1 MRYPQRPLSDFNPR
15 SPRGERRT
23 CTGGCRRQMRYFNPR
38 SPRGERLAVKDLQ
51 ARAGIISTHAP
62 REGSDRGKRHLPGS
76 TWHFNP
82 RSPRGERP
90 THDGHGRPRGD
101 FNPRSPRG
109 ERPTGTKTR
118 RTTSRN
124 FNPRSPRGERH
135 SAVFAFQLIYVFQP
149 ALPAR
154 GATSAPISCSPCMIA
169 NFNPR
174 SPRVER
180 LKARFFAHCF
190 SIFQPALPARG
201 ATRTGSGAGAG
212 GSISTRAPREGSDQ
226 RRWAASSAPGVF
238 QPALPARGAT
248 SLPSSSLRIKLYFN
262 PRSPRGERRL
272 VSVAHRRD
280 HKISTRAPREGSD
293 TSRERRNSYT
303 QDFNPRSPQ
312 GERRL
317 RPLPVARR

>member
-1 MRYPQRPLSDFNPR
+1 M
-15 SPRGERRT
+15 
-23 CTGGCRRQMRYFNPR
+23 
-38 SPRGERLAVKDLQ
+38 KDLQ

-212 GSISTRAPREGSDQ
+212 GSISPRAPREGSDQ

-293 TSRERRNSYT
+293 TIR
-303 QDFNPRSPQ
+303 
-312 GERRL
+312 
-317 RPLPVARR
+317 